1 MAPPVPGAWWS
12 SAFAIGGVAA
22 TVLYAVDVSTAI
34 SGVAFAIVGIGCVTA
49 LLVGPRWHRAE
60 PRAAWSLLTA
70 ASAAFLVGALLRPWA
85 VSQQGATVLVAD
97 AFTVPGYLFGVLWLV
112 GLLRARGGVDR
123 HAVVDGL
130 IVCLGAG
137 LAATLLLAVPAGS
150 VAGRPAAVSTL
161 AAIYPFFDVLVVL
174 LLANLAFTTAA
185 RRPAYL
191 LLMAG
196 LGLVLVGDLQYAVAE
211 AGGGLSRSATMD
223 LPFLLA
229 YTAIGASVLHPSVAA
244 LGRAAPVPVQAWSW
258 PRLMVIL
265 PALAIPFA
273 LIPLVADRSPA
284 TRLVLA
290 LGGAAAVGLLVVRA
304 VSAVRD
310 YATAQLRYE
319 HQATHDRLTGLPN
332 RWLLSTQLT
341 RMLAAGQPAAGEQIW
356 VFFLDLDGFKLVN
369 DSWGHEAGDQMIV
382 EVARRLRRTVPPT
395 AMLARVGGDEFVLV
409 HCCTRSAAV
418 GLVQAIMAQLAE
430 PLPVGGSEA
439 IISASI
445 GVASAP
451 AVPAGPAPATTPT
464 SPAPATV
471 PASPA
476 AASADVASEP
486 VTAESLMR
494 DADIAMYQAKSEGR
508 GRCTFFDASMH
519 ERVRERVEIELA
531 LRQAMARGELHLAYQ
546 PIVELTTARLV
557 GAEALI
563 RWDHPVRGSVP
574 PCVFIPIAEDNG
586 LVTAI
591 GSWVLREAV
600 SQLAAWRAAGAVDED
615 FWMSVNVSPRQL
627 RDISLPSTFAD
638 ALTAHQVPA
647 TAVVLEITESVM
659 VDTNEV
665 TEGVLFELRSMGAR
679 IVVDDFGTGFS
690 SLNYLRRH
698 PVTGVKIDRGFVAG
712 LGAKPEDEA
721 IVRAVVAMSTA
732 LGLTIVAE
740 GVETRSQRD
749 ILAGMGIV
757 HGQGQLWGLPVG
769 PHHFTERHATKGQAA
784 NGQAVI
790 GSGASNAQ

>member
-1 MAPPVPGAWWS
+1 
-12 SAFAIGGVAA
+12 
-22 TVLYAVDVSTAI
+22 
-34 SGVAFAIVGIGCVTA
+34 
-49 LLVGPRWHRAE
+49 
-60 PRAAWSLLTA
+60 
-70 ASAAFLVGALLRPWA
+70 
-85 VSQQGATVLVAD
+85 
-97 AFTVPGYLFGVLWLV
+97 
-112 GLLRARGGVDR
+112 
-123 HAVVDGL
+123 
-130 IVCLGAG
+130 
-137 LAATLLLAVPAGS
+137 
-150 VAGRPAAVSTL
+150 
-161 AAIYPFFDVLVVL
+161 
-174 LLANLAFTTAA
+174 
-185 RRPAYL
+185 
-191 LLMAG
+191 
-196 LGLVLVGDLQYAVAE
+196 
-211 AGGGLSRSATMD
+211 
-223 LPFLLA
+223 
-229 YTAIGASVLHPSVAA
+229 
-244 LGRAAPVPVQAWSW
+244 
-258 PRLMVIL
+258 
-265 PALAIPFA
+265 
-273 LIPLVADRSPA
+273 
-284 TRLVLA
+284 
-290 LGGAAAVGLLVVRA
+290 
-304 VSAVRD
+304 
-310 YATAQLRYE
+310 
-319 HQATHDRLTGLPN
+319 
-332 RWLLSTQLT
+332 
-341 RMLAAGQPAAGEQIW
+341 
-356 VFFLDLDGFKLVN
+356 
-369 DSWGHEAGDQMIV
+369 
-382 EVARRLRRTVPPT
+382 
-395 AMLARVGGDEFVLV
+395 VGGDEFVLV
-409 HCCTRSAAV
+409 HRCTRSAAV

-451 AVPAGPAPATTPT
+451 AVPAGPAPATTPV
-464 SPAPATV
+464 SPAPADAAG
-471 PASPA
+471 PAGPA

-740 GVETRSQRD
+740 GVESRSQRD

-769 PHHFTERHATKGQAA
+769 PHHFTERHAAKGQAA

>member
-1 MAPPVPGAWWS
+1 
-12 SAFAIGGVAA
+12 
-22 TVLYAVDVSTAI
+22 
-34 SGVAFAIVGIGCVTA
+34 
-49 LLVGPRWHRAE
+49 
-60 PRAAWSLLTA
+60 
-70 ASAAFLVGALLRPWA
+70 
-85 VSQQGATVLVAD
+85 
-97 AFTVPGYLFGVLWLV
+97 
-112 GLLRARGGVDR
+112 
-123 HAVVDGL
+123 
-130 IVCLGAG
+130 
-137 LAATLLLAVPAGS
+137 
-150 VAGRPAAVSTL
+150 
-161 AAIYPFFDVLVVL
+161 
-174 LLANLAFTTAA
+174 
-185 RRPAYL
+185 
-191 LLMAG
+191 
-196 LGLVLVGDLQYAVAE
+196 
-211 AGGGLSRSATMD
+211 
-223 LPFLLA
+223 
-229 YTAIGASVLHPSVAA
+229 
-244 LGRAAPVPVQAWSW
+244 
-258 PRLMVIL
+258 
-265 PALAIPFA
+265 
-273 LIPLVADRSPA
+273 
-284 TRLVLA
+284 
-290 LGGAAAVGLLVVRA
+290 
-304 VSAVRD
+304 
-310 YATAQLRYE
+310 
-319 HQATHDRLTGLPN
+319 
-332 RWLLSTQLT
+332 
-341 RMLAAGQPAAGEQIW
+341 
-356 VFFLDLDGFKLVN
+356 
-369 DSWGHEAGDQMIV
+369 
-382 EVARRLRRTVPPT
+382 
-395 AMLARVGGDEFVLV
+395 
-409 HCCTRSAAV
+409 
-418 GLVQAIMAQLAE
+418 
-430 PLPVGGSEA
+430 
-439 IISASI
+439 
-445 GVASAP
+445 
-451 AVPAGPAPATTPT
+451 
-464 SPAPATV
+464 
-471 PASPA
+471 
-476 AASADVASEP
+476 
-486 VTAESLMR
+486 MR

-740 GVETRSQRD
+740 GVESRSQRD

-769 PHHFTERHATKGQAA
+769 PHHFTERHAAKGQAA